1 MNATVAQLINEQIN
15 KEFYSAYLYLDFANY
30 YAAAGLDGFENWY
43 RVQAQEERDHALL
56 FFQYLLNNGVAVSFG
71 AVDAPDWTRGDHMT
85 PLKKALEHEQYV
97 TSLINGI
104 YAAAYDDRD
113 FRTMQLLDWFVK
125 EQGEEEKTPPI
136 SSRKWSFSARTP
148 RACTCS
154 TASSRLASTRPRR
167 SCCKRIAQQKAASVQ
182 IGPRR
187 LSFLFQSAAKMRAPC
202 FFTQRSSSAL
212 PAAVTTAKMARY
224 TAALSAL
231 PHRKYSPPSARA

>member
-1 MNATVAQLINEQIN
+1 MIEIKNHSYFLSGGHPMNATVAQLINEQIN

-125 EQGEEEKTPPI
+125 EQGEEEKNAADLITKMELFGTDAKGLYMLN
-136 SSRKWSFSARTP
+136 SELKARVY
-148 RACTCS
+148 
-154 TASSRLASTRPRR
+154 
-167 SCCKRIAQQKAASVQ
+167 AA
-182 IGPRR
+182 
-187 LSFLFQSAAKMRAPC
+187 
-202 FFTQRSSSAL
+202 
-212 PAAVTTAKMARY
+212 
-224 TAALSAL
+224 
-231 PHRKYSPPSARA
+231 PSLVL